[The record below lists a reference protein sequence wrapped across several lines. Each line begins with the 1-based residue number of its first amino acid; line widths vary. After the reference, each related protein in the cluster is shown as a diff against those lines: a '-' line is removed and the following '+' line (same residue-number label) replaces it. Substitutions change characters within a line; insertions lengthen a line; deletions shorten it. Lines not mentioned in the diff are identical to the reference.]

1 MSLFNYR
8 TKKDT
13 LEGLGARVSRLEKI
27 MRNLKFWEV
36 NDISQGSRVLRR
48 RRVTP
53 SVAVGAVGRGPWFDV
68 DGLNREAIGSGTT
81 SYEDFL
87 FGFAT
92 PTSNTV
98 TVNAGE
104 LQDSMLAV
112 KAVASATVTVTN
124 DPVFYI
130 YVQYTYGSANTP
142 TILGNATRPV
152 MSATVYREILHTWT
166 LSAGSVATLS
176 RIYRVGSIVIPGTF
190 ATT

>member
-1 MSLFNYR
+1 MSIFNYR

-36 NDISQGSRVLRR
+36 NDISRGSRVLRR

-68 DGLNREAIGSGTT
+68 DGLSREAIGSSTT
-81 SYEDFL
+81 SSSYKDFL

-104 LQDSMLAV
+104 LQDSTLAV
-112 KAVASATVTVTN
+112 KVVARKTVTVTN
-124 DPVFYI
+124 DPIF
-130 YVQYTYGSANTP
+130 TYMCNTP
-142 TILGNATRPV
+142 TGSQT
-152 MSATVYREILHTWT
+152 YRL
-166 LSAGSVATLS
+166 
-176 RIYRVGSIVIPGTF
+176 F
-190 ATT
+190 